1 MKKNIKI
8 FSAAILICVAFA
20 FSGCDFFNEAA
31 KIISPTDTWCT
42 MNIPVKNGEA
52 QVCMNVMYTDKP
64 WVGESTEKNSLEL
77 ASGINLEP
85 GITIILTLDE
95 QYDSSTLVGSMFE
108 GLTNSTYFLKTF
120 PSDGSDYGFGSQ
132 TTWAAAYVAKEEL
145 RYGKQF
151 AMPTVPLQLTYGAQK
166 LGAQDISDIK
176 NFDWKTLL
184 IKYLAAKL

>member
-20 FSGCDFFNEAA
+20 FSGCDFFKEAA

-42 MNIPVKNGEA
+42 MNIPVKEA
-52 QVCMNVMYTDKP
+52 QVCMNVMYTDKH
-64 WVGESTEKNSLEL
+64 WEGNSTSKSSLEL

-85 GITIILTLDE
+85 GITIILTLDK

-108 GLTNSTYFLKTF
+108 GLTDSTYFLKTF
-120 PSDGSDYGFGSQ
+120 PSDDSDYGFGSQ

-145 RYGKQF
+145 RYGEQF
-151 AMPTVPLQLTYGAQK
+151 EMPTVPLQLTYGAQK

-176 NFDWKTLL
+176 NFDWQKLL
-184 IKYLAAKL
+184 ITYLAAKLE